1 MLTPTRKIEKH
12 IGSTVL
18 TIGGSPEKPE
28 AKPAQNF
35 NLSNKPGTSNK
46 ASSPAPSVVEK
57 VAQKREADAVLK
69 EMEEVVDDAI
79 IEELYGKV
87 F

>member
-1 MLTPTRKIEKH
+1 MLAPTKKSEKP

-18 TIGGSPEKPE
+18 TIGGSSEKPE
-28 AKPAQNF
+28 AKSAQVLNI
-35 NLSNKPGTSNK
+35 SAKSVTSNK

-57 VAQKREADAVLK
+57 AAQKREADAVLK
-69 EMEEVVDDAI
+69 EMEEAVDDTV

-87 F
+87 I